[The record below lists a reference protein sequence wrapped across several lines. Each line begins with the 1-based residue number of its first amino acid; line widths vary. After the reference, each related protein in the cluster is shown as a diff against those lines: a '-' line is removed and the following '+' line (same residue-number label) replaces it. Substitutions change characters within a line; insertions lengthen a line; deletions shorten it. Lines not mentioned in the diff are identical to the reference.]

1 MSYETLFIKLW
12 NDYVSRNPHVS
23 TIHQLFIN
31 HGETVINDHIALR
44 TFNDPR
50 VNIEH
55 LAKPFL
61 RYGYQEKGQYN
72 FPIKKLFAKHYEH
85 PNPESPKVFISELL
99 LQDCSSSL
107 QSIAEECINKIPP
120 DLLDTEELLTSGS
133 LWQPLSYKTYQTLLE
148 ESEYAAWMY
157 AFGFC
162 ANHFTVDVNKLKN
175 WHTIQEV
182 NQFLEQH
189 DVKLNSSGGLI
200 KGTPQECLE
209 QSSTLAGDI
218 DVKFIEGVYRIPSC
232 YYEFAKRYPL
242 PNGNL
247 YTGFIAA
254 SADKI
259 FESTDVGAR

>member
-1 MSYETLFIKLW
+1 
-12 NDYVSRNPHVS
+12 
-23 TIHQLFIN
+23 
-31 HGETVINDHIALR
+31 
-44 TFNDPR
+44 
-50 VNIEH
+50 
-55 LAKPFL
+55 
-61 RYGYQEKGQYN
+61 
-72 FPIKKLFAKHYEH
+72 
-85 PNPESPKVFISELL
+85 
-99 LQDCSSSL
+99 
-107 QSIAEECINKIPP
+107 
-120 DLLDTEELLTSGS
+120 
-133 LWQPLSYKTYQTLLE
+133 
-148 ESEYAAWMY
+148 MY